1 MRLTALQ
8 YLHQAATLGSMRLA
22 SDKLG
27 VAVSSISRQVAQLE
41 QELGLPLIERG
52 RRSIKLTE
60 AGELALEYY
69 RDQLADEEALL
80 GRLRDLKQTRIGHV
94 QLAVG
99 EGLLGGAFAALIEKY
114 QRSNPGIG
122 LSIVSGSTAEI
133 TRLVLEDEVH
143 MGLIL
148 HVSSEPKIRNRLSVA
163 QPLMVMC
170 SPPHRAAALTSLTL
184 AQLREHDLCLPPRG
198 FSIRQILNDAE
209 QREHVWLEARLTTS
223 SIQTMREI
231 AKLGTMVTVLPKI
244 SALSELQKGTLVA
257 RPLLA
262 VELEHCTVTL
272 IHRVG
277 RRLDG
282 APLRVLGLLES
293 GLKAWS
299 EQIP

>member
-1 MRLTALQ
+1 MWLTALQ
-8 YLHQAATLGSMRLA
+8 YFHQAATLGSMRLA

-52 RRSIKLTE
+52 RRSIKLTA

-69 RDQLADEEALL
+69 RDQLSDREALL
-80 GRLRDLKQTRIGHV
+80 SRLRDLKQNRIGLV

-99 EGLLGGAFAALIEKY
+99 EGLLGGAFASFVEKY
-114 QRSNPGIG
+114 QRANPGIA
-122 LSIVSGSTAEI
+122 LSLVSGNTADI
-133 TRLVLEDEVH
+133 TRLVLEDEAH

-148 HVSSEPKIRNRLSVA
+148 HVSSDPKIRNRLSVA

-170 SPPHRAAALTSLTL
+170 APTHRVAALHSLTL
-184 AQLREHDLCLPPRG
+184 SQLREHALCLPPRG
-198 FSIRQILNDAE
+198 FSIRRMLNDAE
-209 QREHVWLEARLTTS
+209 QREHVWLEPRLTTS
-223 SIQTMREI
+223 SLFTMREI
-231 AKLGTMVTVLPKI
+231 AKLGTMVTVLPRI
-244 SALSELQKGTLVA
+244 SAISELQEGTLVS

-262 VELEHCTVTL
+262 EELEHCTVTL

-293 GLKAWS
+293 QLKSWS
-299 EQIP
+299 EEIR